1 MKIHSVKILYP
12 RDDARAMGR
21 EPSKNRGGGRR
32 RPSRVEPARLEQ
44 FSTYSVIFKPMCA
57 ARTRARGP
65 ARASRGRRAR
75 AGARARVPASKRN
88 SPFLCA
94 IRIYRRFM
102 THQSCRD
109 ALQGR
114 CIHFSR
120 VPASRVDAGL
130 ETGVTRGSRIAGR
143 RRVARRRD
151 AGRRDARSSVG
162 RPSRRRANE
171 GARVRT
177 KAAVARAR
185 RGRGRAREARFML
198 RARARA
204 PRVVDRAR
212 DDRGG
217 GRAGVARGDADDIRA
232 VRVEETGRVVE
243 QRARLESKVFGV
255 EARRRRSRAAGT
267 RLGAAARDEVASGDE
282 LWDRERSYVVRAG
295 AREGLF
301 QHG

>member
-1 MKIHSVKILYP
+1 MNDG
-12 RDDARAMGR
+12 RDVGVARTVYAYDDSRAMGR
-21 EPSKNRGGGRR
+21 EPSKTGGVDCDA
-32 RPSRVEPARLEQ
+32 RVAGSTRARAHLER

-65 ARASRGRRAR
+65 ARARAVLRIRVPVSPIDAVLETCVKVCKPRVADRRSPSRRAPTRRGTTRRAIVGRSTVAASRVRRRAR
-75 AGARARVPASKRN
+75 A
-88 SPFLCA
+88 
-94 IRIYRRFM
+94 
-102 THQSCRD
+102 
-109 ALQGR
+109 
-114 CIHFSR
+114 
-120 VPASRVDAGL
+120 
-130 ETGVTRGSRIAGR
+130 
-143 RRVARRRD
+143 
-151 AGRRDARSSVG
+151 
-162 RPSRRRANE
+162 NE
-171 GARVRT
+171 G
-177 KAAVARAR
+177 
-185 RGRGRAREARFML
+185 GGRAREARTRTRARGAVHAS

-204 PRVVDRAR
+204 RVVDRAR